1 MLYVCIIYV
10 YIYVVISLF
19 YRTALLLDPV
29 PRARAGSGSM
39 SRISLGSAPYYKHN
53 VFLILTLI
61 VFGGGGEVCDAI
73 FCEKYPCSHNYN
85 SAIIKRKFSV

>member
-53 VFLILTLI
+53 V
-61 VFGGGGEVCDAI
+61 CDAI
-73 FCEKYPCSHNYN
+73 FSEKYPCSHNYN
-85 SAIIKRKFSV
+85 SALIKRKFSV